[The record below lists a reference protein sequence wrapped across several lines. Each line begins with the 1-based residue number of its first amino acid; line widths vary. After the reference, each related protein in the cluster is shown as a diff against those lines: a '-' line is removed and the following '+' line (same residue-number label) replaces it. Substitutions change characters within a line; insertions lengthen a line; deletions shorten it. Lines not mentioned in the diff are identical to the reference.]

1 MKLTKTHEILQ
12 FKRLTLIL
20 IQKKE
25 KNAANSFLKKK
36 LS

>member
-1 MKLTKTHEILQ
+1 MKSYNLSGLA
-12 FKRLTLIL
+12 LIL

-25 KNAANSFLKKK
+25 KNAVNSFEKKNK